1 MIEIR
6 IVRVE
11 HLKPGMQLARSV
23 YSADG
28 RVLLSAGIVIKESY
42 IERLRRMG
50 FPAVYVGDPEEA
62 GAFKEAVRESTRRR
76 AIAVVQGCFDEVKFG
91 SCLNIAP
98 IAQVVNNI
106 VDEVV
111 SNREIILPLADIRKH
126 DDYTFGHSVNVCII
140 STMLGVALELNDL
153 ALRELAMGAILHD
166 VGKVKV
172 PEEILLKPAALT
184 PEEWAEMKKHT
195 LYGFELLRGG
205 EEVSSRTAHVSYQ
218 HHERCNGSG
227 YPRALRGEEIH
238 LFAKIAA
245 VADTYDAMTSDRVY
259 REGVTPY
266 ETLKVIKEL
275 AAEECGE
282 LDKDVVD
289 VFLANVMPYPP
300 GCKVRLTTGE
310 VGMVVGKAQHARD
323 SVMVEVSY
331 DAKGL
336 PLGQPTLVE
345 VLNMRLAQIV

>member
-1 MIEIR
+1 
-6 IVRVE
+6 
-11 HLKPGMQLARSV
+11 
-23 YSADG
+23 
-28 RVLLSAGIVIKESY
+28 
-42 IERLRRMG
+42 
-50 FPAVYVGDPEEA
+50 
-62 GAFKEAVRESTRRR
+62 
-76 AIAVVQGCFDEVKFG
+76 
-91 SCLNIAP
+91 
-98 IAQVVNNI
+98 
-106 VDEVV
+106 
-111 SNREIILPLADIRKH
+111 
-126 DDYTFGHSVNVCII
+126 
-140 STMLGVALELNDL
+140 
-153 ALRELAMGAILHD
+153 
-166 VGKVKV
+166 
-172 PEEILLKPAALT
+172 
-184 PEEWAEMKKHT
+184 
-195 LYGFELLRGG
+195 
-205 EEVSSRTAHVSYQ
+205 
-218 HHERCNGSG
+218 
-227 YPRALRGEEIH
+227 
-238 LFAKIAA
+238 
-245 VADTYDAMTSDRVY
+245 MTSDRVY